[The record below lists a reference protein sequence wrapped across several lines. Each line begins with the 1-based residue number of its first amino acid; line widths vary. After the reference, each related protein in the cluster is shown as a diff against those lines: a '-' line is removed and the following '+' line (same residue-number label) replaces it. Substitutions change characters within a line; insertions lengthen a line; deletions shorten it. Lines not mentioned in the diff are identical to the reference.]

1 MENTEEKRTC
11 YFCGEKELYFEG
23 AFTLDGQNVYYWACE
38 DCLNGILNE
47 TVINSMMA
55 GVEGATLH

>member
-1 MENTEEKRTC
+1 MEDEEKRTC
-11 YFCGEKELYFEG
+11 YFCGAKELYFEG
-23 AFTLDGQNVYYWACE
+23 AFNLEGQAVYYWSCE

-47 TVINSMMA
+47 TVINLMVA